1 MPSLVVARCSKC
13 GWNDI
18 SSSELCPSCGSKDL
32 ETVTSKGLGRVES
45 FTVVRY
51 PPSGFEKEAP
61 YAVAIVRLEEG
72 PVVIAKLKGTMNLG
86 IGSEINVS
94 SDVLEN

>member
-1 MPSLVVARCSKC
+1 M
-13 GWNDI
+13 
-18 SSSELCPSCGSKDL
+18 CPSCGSRNL
-32 ETVTSKGLGRVES
+32 ETLTSKGRGRVES

-72 PVVIAKLKGTMNLG
+72 PVVITKLKGTMNLE

-94 SDVLEN
+94 SDDLKN